1 MLRKLSLAMEL
12 LLTLLSVSTGL
23 HAQELTSR
31 EKSELTVFRTEDYAL
46 MLHSSLE
53 SLLNTLPG
61 VRVDKD
67 GNINRDNDAI
77 VHLLIDGREV
87 FGEGRKHLALTNI
100 QAYAVQEIWFYKQD
114 GDASKLLDHGMGDDV
129 KVVDVRL
136 KKEYNTGIPLDLKG
150 GVGSGDG
157 LRYKGNALGLYNDR
171 STRLFL
177 YGSADNL
184 NEDELMRNQSA
195 WNPDEMPDG
204 TLTNYSG
211 GASLL
216 HYLDEGRNS
225 YVLSSAGV
233 SQDNTTSIRTS
244 NTKVFLP
251 EREILVHN
259 VGSMLKEDLKANAI
273 TRLHIENERRF
284 HEAWLNFT
292 YSSQTENGFDDVDLC
307 NRQDSIIRLQRKTDM
322 LSRTYSLNT
331 GYEGGHRIGRGM
343 LRWGANL
350 QYDNANSRDNTF
362 YSFST
367 PALQGNSTYRDN
379 FWDIPMQTAK
389 GELTFGYD
397 IGHLGILDRI
407 RADYI
412 YDCLWESVDST
423 LRTMNGTVMERD
435 TLNSYTSTVL
445 TQRHNL
451 TLNTKANLES
461 LLGIPVYATLN
472 LPLRFVSRDMD
483 YRRLRLNNYRRND
496 ILCEPSLELEYGGE
510 HVFKLNLDLLST
522 LPPML
527 YCTPF
532 RNTSNPLHILMG
544 NTELD
549 NAHNLLLKFTHERS
563 TSASAYYKTVVEY
576 RRTYNALGKNVH
588 FDGKTGIFT
597 SMPVNVEGN
606 WGLNGDFWANTHL
619 GNKGSRFSLENHL
632 RVLYNHDI
640 DLTSHEGMENSTRN
654 ITHHVAMANDMTVRY
669 RPSTK
674 WDLRA
679 LLSATWMH
687 TKSDIPD
694 FTSIST
700 VDLSYGLRLQS
711 ILPWQIHLGTTFL
724 VNTTRGYQSEALN
737 GDRVIWN
744 AQLSRAF
751 LRDRL
756 ILTLKGYDML
766 AQLRNHYHSVTPMS
780 STEISTNV
788 VPRSFMLTLTWRV
801 L

>member
-1 MLRKLSLAMEL
+1 MSANKILMTLAILTALSYPSNAW
-12 LLTLLSVSTGL
+12 
-23 HAQELTSR
+23 AQELTSR
-31 EKSELTVFRTEDYAL
+31 EKSELVIFRTEDYAL
-46 MLHSSLE
+46 MEHSSLE
-53 SLLNTLPG
+53 SLLNMLPG

-129 KVVDVRL
+129 KVVDIRL
-136 KKEYNTGIPLDLKG
+136 KKDYNTGIPLDLKG
-150 GVGSGDG
+150 GVGSGNG
-157 LRYKGNALGLYNDR
+157 LRYKGNALGLYNDK

-195 WNPDEMPDG
+195 WNPEEMPDG

-216 HYLDEGRNS
+216 RYLDDGRES

-259 VGSMLKEDLKANAI
+259 VGSMLREDLRANAT

-284 HEAWLNFT
+284 HEAWLDLT
-292 YSSQTENGFDDVDLC
+292 YSSQAENGFDDVDLC
-307 NRQDSIIRLQRKTDM
+307 NRQDSLIRLQRKTDIF
-322 LSRTYSLNT
+322 SRTYSLNT

-343 LRWGANL
+343 LRWGANIL
-350 QYDNANSRDNTF
+350 YSNAKNRDNTF
-362 YSFST
+362 YSFSNPT
-367 PALQGNSTYRDN
+367 LQGNNMYRDN
-379 FWDIPMQTAK
+379 FWDIPMQTAQ

-451 TLNTKANLES
+451 ALNTKANLES

-483 YRRLRLNNYRRND
+483 YRRLRLNYYHRND
-496 ILCEPSLELEYGGE
+496 ILCEPSLELEYGGK

-532 RNTSNPLHILMG
+532 RDTSNPLHILMG

-549 NAHNLLLKFTHERS
+549 NARNLLLKFTHERT

-576 RRTYNALGKNVH
+576 RRTYNALGKSVH

-619 GNKGSRFSLENHL
+619 GNKDSRFSLENHL
-632 RVLYNHDI
+632 RALYNHNI
-640 DLTSHEGMENSTRN
+640 DLSSHEGMENSVRN
-654 ITHHVAMANDMTVRY
+654 TTHHVAMANDMIVRY
-669 RPSTK
+669 CPSTK

-694 FTSIST
+694 FTDIST

-711 ILPWQIHLGTTFL
+711 ALPWQIHLGSTFL

-737 GDRVIWN
+737 GDRFIWN

-751 LRDRL
+751 FHDRL

-766 AQLRNHYHSVTPMS
+766 AQLRNYYHSVTTMS
-780 STEISTNV
+780 STEISSNA
-788 VPRSFMLTLTWRV
+788 VPRSFMLTLTWKV
-801 L
+801 N